1 MSDLIGQTIGNYRVE
16 ALIGSGGM
24 AQVYRA
30 VHVNLNR
37 PAAIKVMHANLAA
50 DPKFQ
55 ERFKQEAKAAA
66 QLNHPNIIAIHDFTE
81 QEQGGL
87 LYLVMEYIDAGSVR
101 TLLQQSGG
109 ATPLSLPLG
118 IDLVQQAANGLAF
131 AHSRGMI
138 HRDIKPDNLLL
149 GEAGAHAGAGHAYT
163 AKIADFGLARLVE
176 GGIATRSGVTMGS
189 PAYMSPEQCE
199 GLELDGRSDLYS
211 LGIVLYEVTTGYL
224 PFEIKTVTD
233 AIYKH
238 MSVAPLSPRQVRPDL
253 PIALN
258 EAILRCLAK
267 RPGDRFATATDLS
280 AALQAV
286 LNELGFAAPAFV
298 PNPVRQTM
306 QLPHTTVAIPPAPPR
321 VGRGSSLP
329 RLYVLDQHG
338 QQQNMLAISTRGVTL
353 GRAAD
358 NVIVLADTM
367 ISRAHLRVDW
377 DGRQVT
383 VTDLGAANGTFLGD
397 LRLTPQM
404 PQVWNVDEWLRAGP
418 FWLYMQPSNGQAV
431 AETRS
436 IPAPAPVRPVTPYI
450 LAPPPPEPE
459 PIVYTPPPSDLPAPH
474 AAAPARDN
482 GRIRVVVEEGKT
494 LQITP
499 GETAIVRVKLANFGE
514 TVDHFRV
521 SVDGMP
527 AEWVQGQGKEVQL
540 NPRNDTIVTLTIVT
554 ARSPEYI
561 AGEYPVRIYAQ
572 SRENSTEFGSTEADW
587 TIYPYTASS
596 LTIDPALA
604 TSRRQARYTVTLR
617 NGGNAAGRYAMAG
630 KDDENKIAYHFTPET
645 LDIDPG
651 VAVPVG
657 VGIQAPRR
665 WFGRAQSRAFIIEA
679 TPTVGP
685 PPPPVR
691 AEWVQQRILAWWM
704 LAPIV
709 LPALAYAILYFLL
722 APTVDIHFD
731 PAIPVAGQPVT
742 VRWIPNHV
750 SNLSLKVDGKP
761 VPDVQNINP
770 NTTPGHI
777 FPTGL
782 GASKEVEVEIS
793 NRISFFRK
801 VKKAQPVTSVQ
812 PTPTPT
818 VVPDTPIIDSF
829 DADKLQVLPGG
840 KVVLKWKVQKVDA
853 GGLTITT
860 VNGDT
865 FPNLPNEGT
874 QEVQV
879 TGDTTYVLTAMN
891 KGGQPVMKSVRIA
904 TSPAQATANAQ
915 TAVVQSATARVD
927 ATSAAQSTAAANSSS
942 TAAAGSASAATA
954 AANAEAG
961 TRTAGQST
969 TSANQTSAVNTQGA
983 SQTSAVN
990 TVSAS
995 QTAGVSTAIA
1005 GQSAQQQTTIAG
1017 QSAQMQT
1024 TTAQNNAAAAAQT
1037 SAAGST
1043 AAALTQTSTNATA
1056 VASTSSAAKTQA
1068 ANVTPTANGTATA
1081 AANSTGAAVAKT
1093 QTASVV
1099 KADVNVTEKEFA
1111 ITQDVSMVKAGKV
1124 TFSIENKGTTQ
1135 HTYRIIDATNAVL
1148 LNIPIDPGK
1157 TETPSIELKPGV
1169 YKISCAIPGHE
1180 ALGMS
1185 TTLIVGVN

>member
-50 DPKFQ
+50 DATFQ
-55 ERFKQEAKAAA
+55 NRFKQEAKAAA
-66 QLNHPNIIAIHDFTE
+66 QLSHPNIIAIHDFTE

-87 LYLVMEYIDAGSVR
+87 LYLVMEYIAAGSVR

-109 ATPLSLPLG
+109 ATPLPLALG
-118 IDLVQQAANGLAF
+118 VDLVQQAANGLAF

-149 GEAGAHAGAGHAYT
+149 GEAGTHAGAGHAYT
-163 AKIADFGLARLVE
+163 VKIADFGLARLVE
-176 GGIATRSGVTMGS
+176 GGVATRSGVTMGS

-199 GLELDGRSDLYS
+199 GVDLDGRSDLYS

-224 PFEIKTVTD
+224 PFEIKTVSD
-233 AIYKH
+233 AVYKH
-238 MSVAPLSPRQVRPDL
+238 MSVAPLSPRTVRPDL

-258 EAILRCLAK
+258 EIILRCLAK

-280 AALQAV
+280 VSLQAV
-286 LNELGFAAPAFV
+286 LDELGPSAPARA
-298 PNPVRQTM
+298 PNPVRQTV
-306 QLPHTTVAIPPAPPR
+306 QVPSTTAAIPPPAPR

-329 RLYVLDQHG
+329 RLYVLDQNG

-358 NVIVLADTM
+358 NVVVLADPLV
-367 ISRAHLRVDW
+367 SRAHLRVDW
-377 DGRQVT
+377 DGKQVT
-383 VTDLGAANGTFLGD
+383 VTDLGAANGTYLGD

-404 PQVWNVDEWLRAGP
+404 PQVWTGDEWLRAGP
-418 FWLYMQPSNGQAV
+418 FWLYVQPSNGQAV
-431 AETRS
+431 SETRA
-436 IPAPAPVRPVTPYI
+436 IPAPPPVPPVTPV
-450 LAPPPPEPE
+450 LAAPVIAPPEP
-459 PIVYTPPPSDLPAPH
+459 PPAVSTPPPASPS
-474 AAAPARDN
+474 PARDS
-482 GRIRVVVEEGKT
+482 GRIRVVVEEGQT

-499 GETAIVRVKLANFGE
+499 GETAIVRVKLANFGA

-527 AEWVQGQGKEVQL
+527 AAWVQGQGKEVQL
-540 NPRNDTIVTLTIVT
+540 NPRTDTVVTLTIVT
-554 ARSPEYI
+554 ARSPEYV
-561 AGEYPVRIYAQ
+561 AGQYPVRIYAQ
-572 SRENSTEFGSTEADW
+572 SRENPAEFGVVEADW
-587 TIYPYTASS
+587 TILPYTASGI
-596 LTIDPALA
+596 TIDPALA
-604 TSRRQARYTVTLR
+604 TSRRQAGYTVTIH
-617 NGGNAAGRYAMAG
+617 NGGNAAGRYMLAG
-630 KDDENKIAYHFTPET
+630 KDDENKLDYRFTTET
-645 LDIDPG
+645 IDLDPG
-651 VAVPVG
+651 AAAPVG
-657 VGIQAPRR
+657 VSIRAPRL
-665 WFGRAQSRAFIIEA
+665 WVGRAQSRPFIIEA
-679 TPTVGP
+679 APTVGQ

-704 LAPIV
+704 LAPFV
-709 LPALAYAILYFLL
+709 LPIVAYAILFYLL

-731 PAIPVAGQPVT
+731 PSTPIAGQPVT
-742 VRWIPNHV
+742 VRWNPSHA
-750 SNLSLKVDGKP
+750 SLLSLKVDGKP
-761 VPDVQNINP
+761 VPDAQNINP
-770 NTTPGHI
+770 NTTTGHI

-782 GASKEVEVEIS
+782 GASKEVEVEVS
-793 NRISFFRK
+793 NRFSFFRK
-801 VKKAQPVTSVQ
+801 TKKAQPITSVQ

-818 VVPDTPIIDSF
+818 VVPDIPVIESF
-829 DADKLQVLPGG
+829 DADRLQALPGE

-853 GGLTITT
+853 GGLTIST

-879 TGDTTYVLTAMN
+879 TADTNYVLTAMN
-891 KGGQPVMKSVRIA
+891 KGGQPVMKSVKIA

-915 TAVVQSATARVD
+915 TAVVQSATARTD
-927 ATSAAQSTAAANSSS
+927 ATNAAQATAAANTSS

-954 AANAEAG
+954 AANAQAG
-961 TRTAGQST
+961 TQAAGQST
-969 TSANQTSAVNTQGA
+969 TFANQTSAVNTQGA

-990 TVSAS
+990 TVAAS
-995 QTAGVSTAIA
+995 QTAGVSTAVA
-1005 GQSAQQQTTIAG
+1005 GQSSQMQTTIAG
-1017 QSAQMQT
+1017 
-1024 TTAQNNAAAAAQT
+1024 NNATAGAQTSAAGAQT

-1043 AAALTQTSTNATA
+1043 AAAVTQTSTNATA
-1056 VASTSSAAKTQA
+1056 AASATGGAKTAVANSTSTA
-1068 ANVTPTANGTATA
+1068 VANGTSTAVTNGTGTA
-1081 AANSTGAAVAKT
+1081 AAKT
-1093 QTASVV
+1093 QTAQVT

-1111 ITQDVSMVKAGKV
+1111 ITQDVSTVKAGKIS
-1124 TFSIENKGTTQ
+1124 FSIENKGTMQ
-1135 HTYRIIDATNAVL
+1135 HTYRIIDAANTVI

-1157 TETPSIELKPGV
+1157 TETPTIDLKAGV
-1169 YKISCAIPGHE
+1169 YKISCAVPGHE

-1185 TTLIVGVN
+1185 TILTVT

>member
-1 MSDLIGQTIGNYRVE
+1 VSDLIGQTIGNYRVE
-16 ALIGSGGM
+16 ALIGAGGM

-66 QLNHPNIIAIHDFTE
+66 QLSHPNIIAIHDFTE

-87 LYLVMEYIDAGSVR
+87 LYLVMEYIAAGSVR
-101 TLLQQSGG
+101 TLLQQTGG
-109 ATPLSLPLG
+109 AMPLPLLLG

-149 GEAGAHAGAGHAYT
+149 GEASAGHAYT
-163 AKIADFGLARLVE
+163 VKIADFGLARLVE
-176 GGIATRSGVTMGS
+176 GGVATRSGVTMGS

-199 GLELDGRSDLYS
+199 GVELDGRSDLYS

-224 PFEIKTVTD
+224 PFEIKTITD
-233 AIYKH
+233 AVYKH

-258 EAILRCLAK
+258 EVILRCLAK

-280 AALQAV
+280 VALQAV
-286 LNELGFAAPAFV
+286 LDELGPSA
-298 PNPVRQTM
+298 PNPVRQTV
-306 QLPHTTVAIPPAPPR
+306 QIAHATAATPPPAPR

-358 NVIVLADTM
+358 NVIVLADPL

-397 LRLTPQM
+397 RRLTPHM
-404 PQVWNVDEWLRAGP
+404 SEEWTTDEWLRAGP
-418 FWLYMQPSNGQAV
+418 FWLYVQPANGQAV
-431 AETRS
+431 SETRAL
-436 IPAPAPVRPVTPYI
+436 P
-450 LAPPPPEPE
+450 APPPARPLTPNLAAPVMAAVAVAPPEPS
-459 PIVYTPPPSDLPAPH
+459 PISYTTPLASAP
-474 AAAPARDN
+474 PARDS
-482 GRIRVVVEEGKT
+482 GRIRVVVEEGQS

-499 GETAIVRVKLANFGE
+499 GETALVRVKLANFGA

-521 SVDGMP
+521 SVDGIP
-527 AEWVQGQGKEVQL
+527 AAWVQGQGKEVQL
-540 NPRNDTIVTLTIVT
+540 NPRTDTIVTLTIAT
-554 ARSPEYI
+554 ARSPEYV
-561 AGEYPVRIYAQ
+561 AGQYPVRIYAQ
-572 SRENSTEFGSTEADW
+572 SRENQAEFGVTEADW
-587 TIYPYTASS
+587 TILPYTASS
-596 LTIDPALA
+596 LGIDPALA
-604 TSRRQARYTVTLR
+604 TSRRQAGYTVTIH
-617 NGGNAAGRYAMAG
+617 NGGNAAGRYMLSG
-630 KDDENKIAYHFTPET
+630 KDDENRLEYRFTPET
-645 LDIDPG
+645 LDLDPG
-651 VAVPVG
+651 AAAPIG
-657 VGIQAPRR
+657 ASIRAPRR
-665 WFGRAQSRAFIIEA
+665 WFGRAQSRPFSIEA

-704 LAPIV
+704 LAPFV
-709 LPALAYAILYFLL
+709 LPVLAYAILYYLL
-722 APTVDIHFD
+722 APSVDIHFD
-731 PAIPVAGQPVT
+731 PATPIAGQPVT
-742 VRWIPNHV
+742 VRWNPSHV
-750 SNLSLKVDGKP
+750 SLLSLKVDGKP

-770 NTTPGHI
+770 NTTTGHI

-782 GASKEVEVEIS
+782 GASKEVEVEVS
-793 NRISFFRK
+793 NRFSFFRK
-801 VKKAQPVTSVQ
+801 VKKAQSVTSVQ
-812 PTPTPT
+812 PTATPT

-829 DADKLQVLPGG
+829 DADQLQVLPGG
-840 KVVLKWKVQKVDA
+840 KVILKWKVEKVEA
-853 GGLTITT
+853 GGLTIST

-879 TGDTTYVLTAMN
+879 TGDTTYVLTAVN

-927 ATSAAQSTAAANSSS
+927 ATNAAQATAAANTSS

-954 AANAEAG
+954 AANAQAG
-961 TRTAGQST
+961 TQAASQST
-969 TSANQTSAVNTQGA
+969 TSANQTSAVNTASA

-995 QTAGVSTAIA
+995 QTAGVSTAVA
-1005 GQSAQQQTTIAG
+1005 GQSSQMQTTIAG
-1017 QSAQMQT
+1017 
-1024 TTAQNNAAAAAQT
+1024 NNATAAAQT
-1037 SAAGST
+1037 SAAGAQTSAAGGT
-1043 AAALTQTSTNATA
+1043 AAAVTQTSTNATA
-1056 VASTSSAAKTQA
+1056 AASATGGAKTA
-1068 ANVTPTANGTATA
+1068 VANGTSTAVANGTGTA
-1081 AANSTGAAVAKT
+1081 AAKT
-1093 QTASVV
+1093 QTAQAA
-1099 KADVNVTEKEFA
+1099 KADVNVTEKEFS
-1111 ITQDVSMVKAGKV
+1111 ITQDVSTVKAGKIS
-1124 TFSIENKGTTQ
+1124 FSIENKGTVP
-1135 HTYRIIDATNAVL
+1135 HTYRITDATNTVI
-1148 LNIPIDPGK
+1148 LNVPIDPGK
-1157 TETPSIELKPGV
+1157 TETPSIDLKAGV
-1169 YKISCAIPGHE
+1169 YKISCAVPGHE

-1185 TTLIVGVN
+1185 TTLTVT

>member
-1 MSDLIGQTIGNYRVE
+1 VSDLIGQTIGNYRVE
-16 ALIGSGGM
+16 ALIGTGGM

-66 QLNHPNIIAIHDFTE
+66 QLSHPNIIAIHDFTK
-81 QEQGGL
+81 QEEGGL
-87 LYLVMEYIDAGSVR
+87 LYLVMEYIAAGSVR

-109 ATPLSLPLG
+109 ATPLPLPLG
-118 IDLVQQAANGLAF
+118 VDLVRQAANGLAF

-149 GEAGAHAGAGHAYT
+149 GEGGVQAGVSHPYT
-163 AKIADFGLARLVE
+163 VKIADFGLARLVE
-176 GGIATRSGVTMGS
+176 GGVATRSGVTMGS

-199 GLELDGRSDLYS
+199 GVELDGRSDLYS

-233 AIYKH
+233 AVYKH

-258 EAILRCLAK
+258 EVILRCLAK

-280 AALQAV
+280 MALQAV
-286 LNELGFAAPAFV
+286 LDEIGPSA
-298 PNPVRQTM
+298 PNPVRQTV
-306 QLPHTTVAIPPAPPR
+306 QIPQGAVTPPPAPR

-329 RLYVLDQHG
+329 RLYVLDQNG

-358 NVIVLADTM
+358 NVIVLADPL

-383 VTDLGAANGTFLGD
+383 VTDLGAANGSFLGD
-397 LRLTPQM
+397 RRLTPHT
-404 PQVWNVDEWLRAGP
+404 PQEWTKDEWLRAGP
-418 FWLYMQPSNGQAV
+418 FWLYVQPANGQAV
-431 AETRS
+431 SETRS
-436 IPAPAPVRPVTPYI
+436 LPAA
-450 LAPPPPEPE
+450 
-459 PIVYTPPPSDLPAPH
+459 LPAPPLTPAL
-474 AAAPARDN
+474 AAPVTAASIIAAPVVAAPEPSPIAYTAPLPASAPPARDS
-482 GRIRVVVEEGKT
+482 GRIRVVVEEGQT

-499 GETAIVRVKLANFGE
+499 GETAIVRLKLANFGT

-521 SVDGMP
+521 SVDGIP
-527 AEWVQGQGKEVQL
+527 AAWVQGQGKEVQL
-540 NPRNDTIVTLTIVT
+540 NPRNDTVVTLTIAT
-554 ARSPEYI
+554 ARSPEYV

-572 SRENSTEFGSTEADW
+572 SREDAAEFGVTEADW
-587 TIYPYTASS
+587 TILPYTASS
-596 LTIDPALA
+596 LSIDPALA
-604 TSRRQARYTVTLR
+604 TSRRQAGYTVTIH
-617 NGGNAAGRYAMAG
+617 NGGNAAGRYTLSG
-630 KDDENKIAYHFTPET
+630 KDDENKLDYRFTPAM
-645 LDIDPG
+645 LDLDPG
-651 VAVPVG
+651 AAAP
-657 VGIQAPRR
+657 IAASILAPRR
-665 WFGRAQSRAFIIEA
+665 WFGRAQSRPFTIEA

-704 LAPIV
+704 LAPFV
-709 LPALAYAILYFLL
+709 LPVLAYAILYYLL
-722 APTVDIHFD
+722 APSVDIHFD
-731 PAIPVAGQPVT
+731 PATPVAGQPVT
-742 VRWIPNHV
+742 VRWNPSHV
-750 SNLSLKVDGKP
+750 SRLSLKVDGKP
-761 VPDVQNINP
+761 VPDVQNIDP
-770 NTTPGHI
+770 KTTTGHI

-782 GASKEVEVEIS
+782 GASKEVEVEVS
-793 NRISFFRK
+793 NRFSFFRK
-801 VKKAQPVTSVQ
+801 VTKAQPVTSVQ
-812 PTPTPT
+812 PTATPT
-818 VVPDTPIIDSF
+818 VAPETPIIDSF
-829 DADKLQVLPGG
+829 DADRLQVLPGE
-840 KVVLKWKVQKVDA
+840 KVVLKWKAEKVEA
-853 GGLTITT
+853 GGLTIST

-879 TGDTTYVLTAMN
+879 TGDTTYVLTAVN

-927 ATSAAQSTAAANSSS
+927 ATNAAQATIAANTSS

-954 AANAEAG
+954 AANAQAG
-961 TRTAGQST
+961 TQTAGQST
-969 TSANQTSAVNTQGA
+969 TSANQTSAVNTMSA

-990 TVSAS
+990 TVAAS
-995 QTAGVSTAIA
+995 QTAGVNTAV
-1005 GQSAQQQTTIAG
+1005 AG

-1024 TTAQNNAAAAAQT
+1024 TIAGNNAAAATQT
-1037 SAAGST
+1037 SVAGAT
-1043 AAALTQTSTNATA
+1043 AMAVTQTSTNATA
-1056 VASTSSAAKTQA
+1056 AASATGGAKTA
-1068 ANVTPTANGTATA
+1068 VVNGTSTAVANGTATA
-1081 AANSTGAAVAKT
+1081 VANGTGTAAAKT
-1093 QTASVV
+1093 QTPQAI
-1099 KADVNVTEKEFA
+1099 KADVNVTEKEFS
-1111 ITQDVSMVKAGKV
+1111 ITQDVSTVKAGKIS
-1124 TFSIENKGTTQ
+1124 FSIENKGTIP
-1135 HTYRIIDATNAVL
+1135 HTYRIIDATNTVI

-1157 TETPSIELKPGV
+1157 TETTSIDLKAGV

-1185 TTLIVGVN
+1185 ATLTVT